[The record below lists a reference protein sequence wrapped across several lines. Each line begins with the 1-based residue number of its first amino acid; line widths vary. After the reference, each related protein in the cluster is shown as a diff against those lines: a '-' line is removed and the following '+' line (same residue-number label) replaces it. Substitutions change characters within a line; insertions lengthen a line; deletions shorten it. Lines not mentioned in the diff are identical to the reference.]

1 MTTCYTATLVDVL
14 RKTNCVTLSKIVK
27 TALMKRTAVSAI
39 EFEPLHRWNVK
50 TVILT
55 ALTSCLVPSIWQS
68 SMPFFYCKPLTE
80 TILKFQ
86 RRIWQTIALHHVRA
100 CHIQDITWTNL
111 DLLSIESWELISVKF
126 GIKVQ
131 WFSYKKMNWKS
142 PRWWKLYRSMQ
153 CDMFREKILVLKRID
168 SSILMCFHLL
178 QLWNVTM
185 KPTCA
190 IINWAMTSRSHG
202 L

>member
-1 MTTCYTATLVDVL
+1 MLHCDSGGCFEEDQLCNFEQNCEDGSDEKNCCKCHWIWASTSLKRKDCHFDSFDVM
-14 RKTNCVTLSKIVK
+14 LS
-27 TALMKRTAVSAI
+27 AVY
-39 EFEPLHRWNVK
+39 L
-50 TVILT
+50 TVFN
-55 ALTSCLVPSIWQS
+55 AV
-68 SMPFFYCKPLTE
+68 FYCKPLTE

-153 CDMFREKILVLKRID
+153 CDMFREKILVL
-168 SSILMCFHLL
+168 
-178 QLWNVTM
+178 
-185 KPTCA
+185 
-190 IINWAMTSRSHG
+190 
-202 L
+202 